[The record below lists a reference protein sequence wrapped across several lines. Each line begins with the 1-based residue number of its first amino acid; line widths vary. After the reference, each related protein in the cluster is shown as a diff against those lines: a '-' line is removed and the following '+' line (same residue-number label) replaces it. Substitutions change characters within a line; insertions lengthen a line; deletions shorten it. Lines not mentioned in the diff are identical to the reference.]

1 MKTRTRTASTETEK
15 RERTDGLI
23 VQAQPLWRVEVHQP
37 DGSDLTESEAVA
49 VAKDY
54 APGRAPWHVAAIERQ
69 NYDHVVVT
77 LCR

>member
-1 MKTRTRTASTETEK
+1 MKTRTSQLWHEG
-15 RERTDGLI
+15 ERTDGLV

-37 DGSDLTESEAVA
+37 DGSDLTESEAVT
-49 VAKDY
+49 VAKDH

-69 NYDHVVVT
+69 NYDRIVVT